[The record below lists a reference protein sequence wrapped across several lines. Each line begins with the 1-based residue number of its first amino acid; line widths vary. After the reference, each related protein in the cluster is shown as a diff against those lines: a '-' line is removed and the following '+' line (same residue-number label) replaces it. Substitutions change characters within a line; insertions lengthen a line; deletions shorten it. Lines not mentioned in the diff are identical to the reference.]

1 MDRESAILRPRFVFG
16 DHGVGMKL
24 RSERGSGGVAIV
36 LAMFS
41 FISVVGAVYV
51 AGKVLESAKVLENE
65 GVARALTEV
74 MTARVAQAVAGNAI
88 NCAKGSSKC
97 TWNAS
102 LDKDEFGFSN
112 VSQEGLKLVVQ
123 GDVCMNPESM
133 TDPNCHKYPMTA
145 KVSIAYLEDLMN
157 QGLITGVQQEGD
169 SDRYGVMVE
178 SSALYMIS
186 AASSDTTG
194 SVRDPGAGQR
204 VYTRTVVIRRP
215 RAFLRIESDPGFC
228 TVGCQPPTG
237 NNPAPPCYSAPKFTS
252 DDTQA
257 GVVNVRVKN
266 DGPGYV
272 YAFKVNRLFEPD
284 PFFISDVPGFLNAR
298 EENKSYGN
306 LSEDRRGIVQ
316 IYDSFKN
323 GMVGL
328 GPGEEFSFSDR
339 LPCFNEVRAQ
349 TIQLGVGGTPGPASS
364 LTASMQ
370 KTGRVV
376 YSFEG
381 NTLDPDNMLIVSRTG
396 TTIPASQTTY
406 FNYLIPP
413 DPTPTPLPPVVVN
426 PTPPPDFC
434 AANPTDP
441 SCQLPWEPPFSGGGD
456 GGGDGCDGGGGCDG
470 S

>member
-1 MDRESAILRPRFVFG
+1 MRI
-16 DHGVGMKL
+16 

-41 FISVVGAVYV
+41 FVSVVGAVYV

-65 GVARALTEV
+65 GLARALTEV
-74 MTARVAQAVAGNAI
+74 MTARVSQAVAGNAI
-88 NCAKGSSKC
+88 NCAKGSGKC
-97 TWNAS
+97 TWNGN
-102 LDKDEFGFSN
+102 LDKDEFGFTKVTQDGN
-112 VSQEGLKLVVQ
+112 KLVVQ

-145 KVSIAYLEDLMN
+145 IVSIAYLRDLME

-169 SDRYGVMVE
+169 SDLHGVMVE
-178 SSALYMIS
+178 SSALYLIS
-186 AASSDTTG
+186 AASSETTS

-237 NNPAPPCYSAPKFTS
+237 NNPAPPCYSAPRFTG
-252 DDTQA
+252 DDNQA

-284 PFFISDVPGFLNAR
+284 PFFVSNPATLAPT
-298 EENKSYGN
+298 YGAV
-306 LSEDRRGIVQ
+306 SGDGKGVVQ
-316 IYDSFKN
+316 IYDSFKD

-328 GPGEEFSFSDR
+328 GPGEEFSFSDK
-339 LPCFNEVRAQ
+339 LPCFTEVRAQ
-349 TIQLGVGGTPGPASS
+349 TVQLGVGGTPGPASS

-376 YSFEG
+376 YSFEA

-396 TTIPASQTTY
+396 TTIPAAQTTY
-406 FNYLIPP
+406 YNYLIPP
-413 DPTPTPLPPVVVN
+413 DPTPTPLPPIVVT
-426 PTPPPDFC
+426 PTPDPNFC
-434 AANPTDP
+434 ASNPWDP
-441 SCQLPWEPPFSGGGD
+441 TCQLPVDTFSSGGGD

-470 S
+470 T